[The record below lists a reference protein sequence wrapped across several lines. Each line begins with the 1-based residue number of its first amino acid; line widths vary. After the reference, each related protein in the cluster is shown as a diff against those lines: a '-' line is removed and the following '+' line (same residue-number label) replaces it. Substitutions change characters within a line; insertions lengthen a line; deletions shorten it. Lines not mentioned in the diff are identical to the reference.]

1 LDNISYCVELNSFV
15 AFFETADISDVFYI
29 KSSFPSATEEVC
41 GVELHQVQVIVQDN
55 RCDFT

>member
-1 LDNISYCVELNSFV
+1 V

-29 KSSFPSATEEVC
+29 KTSFPSATEEVC